1 SDSLV
6 AYVWAPFFLTLVE
19 VVGALVI
26 YFQEKKQVDYN
37 PVEIQEAE
45 QGLSSDVG
53 DPKVVHAWQSGYQLK
68 RVPRWR
74 EDML

>member
-1 SDSLV
+1 MCS
-6 AYVWAPFFLTLVE
+6 
-19 VVGALVI
+19 
-26 YFQEKKQVDYN
+26 YN